1 VLPDYL
7 TGVVT
12 SILAEGNAT
21 LYMDDMWVGSL
32 TSLEGFN
39 GYWFSSNEDIE
50 FSYNFSGDLLA
61 RSVNPL
67 QKEVLIGYEYTQSSK
82 QSFYFVKDI
91 PEAEVGDWI
100 IAFNEDVVVGARK
113 WNGEIV
119 DVPVMGNDSEF
130 YSFGYIEE
138 GDIPSF
144 MLYNTFSGVL
154 TPLYGNIIGFV
165 NGDVSIVDELLT
177 MDISMPTQ
185 VTLNEAYPN
194 PFNPITNISFNLPN
208 AMHVDVNIL
217 DIQGRLI
224 QNIASD
230 GFSEGLNELVLDG
243 NNLSS
248 GLYFVQLIAG
258 LDVKYTKVLLL
269 K

>member
-1 VLPDYL
+1 
-7 TGVVT
+7 
-12 SILAEGNAT
+12 
-21 LYMDDMWVGSL
+21 
-32 TSLEGFN
+32 
-39 GYWFSSNEDIE
+39 
-50 FSYNFSGDLLA
+50 
-61 RSVNPL
+61 
-67 QKEVLIGYEYTQSSK
+67 
-82 QSFYFVKDI
+82 
-91 PEAEVGDWI
+91 
-100 IAFNEDVVVGARK
+100 
-113 WNGEIV
+113 
-119 DVPVMGNDSEF
+119 
-130 YSFGYIEE
+130 
-138 GDIPSF
+138 
-144 MLYNTFSGVL
+144 MLYNTFSGDL
-154 TPLYGNIIGFV
+154 TPLYGNITGFV
-165 NGDVSIVDELLT
+165 DGDVSIVDELLT
-177 MDISMPTQ
+177 MDISIPTQ

-194 PFNPITNISFNLPN
+194 PFNPITNISFNLPT